1 MALLSDS
8 WFWGKHFIWYCS
20 GAQRIYKFFRY
31 FLKHSL
37 KFWVLLFTLHWGLHT
52 VQYTLGSFLHF
63 QLMMWRLSDSQRGRV
78 AKFCFR
84 PGIVPGGRPF
94 LAGDRMAGP
103 QGWLTVKTLPKTQRT
118 RGLSSNHQS
127 YFFRSYH
134 KSLHK
139 FWSNIFRISTKH
151 QLQIS
156 TKHQH
161 FDKT

>member
-1 MALLSDS
+1 MALPSES

-20 GAQRIYKFFRY
+20 GAQRIYKFFRH

-78 AKFCFR
+78 AKFCFH

-103 QGWLTVKTLPKTQRT
+103 QGWLTVKKRGQSFGVGCPRLAIPPAAGARHIDIPKAWPDLP
-118 RGLSSNHQS
+118 SM
-127 YFFRSYH
+127 
-134 KSLHK
+134 LHHYD
-139 FWSNIFRISTKH
+139 N
-151 QLQIS
+151 
-156 TKHQH
+156 
-161 FDKT
+161 